1 MELVIISTPI
11 GNLKDITKRA
21 IEELASCDVLLVED
35 PHVSLKLL
43 NHFGI
48 KKTLISYQKFN
59 EDKVCEKAK
68 ELFEKYQKIGLISD
82 AGTPAICDPG
92 SKIVKEARALGVKI
106 TACVGACALAGAVS
120 LSGEDNSDF
129 VFLGFFPRESKEQ
142 KELLNKIY
150 FGFYNHYVFYES
162 PKRILKTLKLFDENF
177 VKELRVFNDLTKL
190 HEKQYVG
197 SLNEVIESLQT
208 NPNFEMG
215 EYVVSINVMP
225 QKQQLNTFSIEGELV
240 QLLVKGISV
249 KEAIEVLS
257 KKGHN
262 KNDLKKIA
270 IKLKEI
276 FNKWN

>member
-43 NHFGI
+43 NHLGI

-59 EDKVCEKAK
+59 EDKVCENAK
-68 ELFEKYQKIGLISD
+68 NLFEKYQKIGLISD

-92 SKIVKEARALGVKI
+92 SKIVKEARALGAKI
-106 TACVGACALAGAVS
+106 TTCVGACALAGAVS
-120 LSGEDNSDF
+120 LSGEDSSDF
-129 VFLGFFPRESKEQ
+129 VFLGFFPRENKDQ

-150 FGFYNHYVFYES
+150 FGFYKHYIFYES

-177 VKELRVFNDLTKL
+177 VKEARVFNDLTKL

-197 SLNEVIESLQT
+197 FLSEVIESLQS
-208 NPNFEMG
+208 NPNLEMG
-215 EYVVSINVMP
+215 EYVVSISVNP
-225 QKQQLNTFSIEGELV
+225 QTQEHKQTSTEGEFV
-240 QLLVKGISV
+240 KLLVGGKSV

-262 KNDLKKIA
+262 KNDLKKLA